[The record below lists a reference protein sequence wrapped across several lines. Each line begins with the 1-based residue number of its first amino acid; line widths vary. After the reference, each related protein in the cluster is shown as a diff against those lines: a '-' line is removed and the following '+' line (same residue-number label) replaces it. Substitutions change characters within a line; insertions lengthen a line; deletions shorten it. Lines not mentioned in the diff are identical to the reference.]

1 VTAQQLQTVEER
13 REVEN
18 HPSNVDPMISMI
30 ERVALNPQIPI
41 ERLESLLTMKERLDD
56 RAREAEER
64 EQVKAYHRA
73 MAVCQSKLKV
83 VVKNKSNTQTSSK
96 YADLAALSKAVDPVI
111 HENGFSL
118 SFSPAGTSESGEQLL
133 EWTIAHSDG
142 HIKTG
147 IAALPADK
155 AGAKGNVN
163 KTDMHAFGSAATY
176 GRRYLKLMLFDI
188 ATGDDDDGNAA
199 GGMQFITEKQVDE
212 LLDLAERADANK
224 PDFCKAFGVE
234 GFPTIPAN
242 QFFRA
247 KSWLQAKM
255 LKHQKE
261 QANG

>member
-1 VTAQQLQTVEER
+1 MTAQQLKPIE
-13 REVEN
+13 
-18 HPSNVDPMISMI
+18 PSQEIETTNVDPMISMI

-56 RAREAEER
+56 RARGAEER
-64 EQVKAYHRA
+64 DQVKAYHRA
-73 MAVCQSKLKV
+73 MAMCQSKLKV
-83 VVKNKSNTQTSSK
+83 VIKNKANTQTSSK

-118 SFSPAGTSESGEQLL
+118 SFSPAGTSENGDQLL

-147 IAALPADK
+147 VAALPTDK
-155 AGAKGNVN
+155 TGAKGNVN

-199 GGMQFITEKQVDE
+199 GGMQFITQKQVDE
-212 LLDLAERADANK
+212 LLALAEKAEADK
-224 PDFCKAFGVE
+224 PIFCKSLGVE
-234 GFPTIPAN
+234 GFPAIPAN
-242 QFFRA
+242 QFFKA

-255 LKHQKE
+255 LKKQKE
-261 QANG
+261 QAND

>member
-1 VTAQQLQTVEER
+1 MTTQQLKTIEHGQDV
-13 REVEN
+13 VV
-18 HPSNVDPMISMI
+18 SNVDPMISMI

-83 VVKNKSNTQTSSK
+83 VAKNKSNTQTSSK

-118 SFSPAGTSESGEQLL
+118 SFSPAGTSESGDQLL
-133 EWTIAHSDG
+133 EWTIAHCDG

-147 IAALPADK
+147 IAALPTDK
-155 AGAKGNVN
+155 TGAKGNVN

-199 GGMQFITEKQVDE
+199 GGVQFITEDQCNE
-212 LLDLAERADANK
+212 LFTMAEAAHADK
-224 PDFCKAFGVE
+224 IKFCETLGVE
-234 GFPTIPAN
+234 GFPSIPAN
-242 QFFRA
+242 QFFKA

-255 LKHQKE
+255 LQKKKE
-261 QANG
+261 DASLD